1 MRFEIS
7 HEFDAPLDVLELALM
22 SPQLP
27 ARLADHGDMFESIQ
41 TVQHDV
47 GDKTFER
54 IWKYQARTPL
64 ALLKGYDITRDMLT
78 WEEHT
83 SYSLSEHTAHWRV
96 IPRPGIDPDAS
107 WRKHFNA
114 EGKFRLDPLSDGR
127 TRRTVTGE
135 LEVQV
140 KVIGGA
146 IERVAV
152 TELRRAYNV
161 EAEALRSLCTLP

>member
-22 SPQLP
+22 SPELP
-27 ARLADHGDMFESIQ
+27 ARLTDHGDMFESVE

-47 GDKTFER
+47 GDKIFER

-64 ALLKGYDITRDMLT
+64 SLLKGYDITRDMLT

-83 SYSLSEHTAHWRV
+83 SYNLTEHTAQWHV
-96 IPRPGIDPDAS
+96 VPRPGIDPDAS

-114 EGKFRLDPLSDGR
+114 QGNFQLDPLSDGR
-127 TRRTVTGE
+127 TRRTVSGD
-135 LEVQV
+135 LEIKV
-140 KVIGGA
+140 KVIGRA
-146 IERVAV
+146 IERVAMK
-152 TELRRAYNV
+152 ELRRAYDV